1 MKSFFIH
8 YKYHFL
14 LLCIGLIWLAI
25 FDFLTQMS
33 AQGIIYM
40 DSESYMDSAKNLY
53 IFSRGHNYRPILMA
67 VINGI
72 PYLFGA
78 SDQAIYDFS
87 FYVNVVC
94 WLAFFLILF
103 EILKDFLRPKVAFFF
118 ALIPIFFVGN
128 AAFIFH
134 LLTENIYMLFI
145 ISGFYFLM
153 KYFKTNGFGYL
164 SAGLSIFIL
173 SMLIRPGSKFFA
185 IVLGLFFIRAILKNY
200 KSKFIWLLYG
210 SLLLVFI
217 QCAGI
222 RYQFGNFTLSYIDV
236 VTYYN
241 YIGSK
246 AMLLKEGK
254 EYTHRTNPRVA
265 YIFSMESK
273 DQKRVASADLK
284 QQLQF
289 NSGNLAKAYFS
300 DVIENS
306 VTGNICIE
314 DCKNSKNRINF
325 DFWKELMFS
334 ISQWQNRIWTPIGF
348 LLAVFYFFKS
358 YKKEVWFSM
367 IAFFILYTMILSGI
381 SCGQGDRFHV
391 ITFPF
396 VLILLAKF
404 IKETTNAI
412 QKN

>member
-1 MKSFFIH
+1 MKSFFGH

-14 LLCIGLIWLAI
+14 LLCIGLIWITI

-67 VINGI
+67 VINGV

-94 WLAFFLILF
+94 WLSFFLILF
-103 EILKDFLRPKVAFFF
+103 EILKAFLRPKVAFFF
-118 ALIPIFFVGN
+118 SLISIFFLGN
-128 AAFIFH
+128 AAFVFH
-134 LLTENIYMLFI
+134 LLTENIYMLFMI
-145 ISGFYFLM
+145 GGFYFLM
-153 KYFKTNGFGYL
+153 KYYKTNGFGYL
-164 SAGLSIFIL
+164 SAALSIFIL
-173 SMLIRPGSKFFA
+173 SMLIRPGSKYFA
-185 IVLGLFFIRAILKNY
+185 IVLTLFFVRAILKNY
-200 KSKFIWLLYG
+200 KSRFIWFLYG

-254 EYTHRTNPRVA
+254 EYSHKTNPRVA
-265 YIFSMESK
+265 YIFSMECK

-306 VTGNICIE
+306 VTGNVCIG
-314 DCKNSKNRINF
+314 DCKNRNNQSYFN
-325 DFWKELMFS
+325 FWKELMFS
-334 ISQWQNRIWTPIGF
+334 ISQWQNRIWTPIGL
-348 LLAVFYFFKS
+348 LLAAFYFFKS
-358 YKKEVWFSM
+358 YKKEVWFSF
-367 IAFFILYTMILSGI
+367 IAFFILYTMLLSGI

-396 VLILLAKF
+396 VIILLAKF
-404 IKETTNAI
+404 IKDITNAI